1 MSAPQIPASR
11 MAANANARARDDG
24 RADTDRSDRRA
35 TPASYAGSMRAL
47 VVMPTYQEAANITT
61 VLRRVRAGS
70 PSATVLVVDDNS
82 PDGTADLAE
91 VVAGE
96 VGGIEV
102 LRRRAKAGLGSAYRA
117 GFAWGLEHGFD
128 VLVEMDADLS
138 HDPAALPTLVRPVF
152 EGDADLVIGS
162 RYVAGGVIPD
172 WKWHRRLLS
181 RLGNRYASLMLNVD
195 VHDLTAGYRAYRAD
209 MLRAIDLSTVTTDG
223 YGFQIDMAYR
233 VSRAGGRVI
242 EVPITFTDRTEGNSK
257 MSSRV
262 IVEALLNV
270 TYWGLRDR
278 VKRGG

>member
-1 MSAPQIPASR
+1 MSAPQIPANT
-11 MAANANARARDDG
+11 MAANANARARADG
-24 RADTDRSDRRA
+24 SAETDRSDGWA

-47 VVMPTYQEAANITT
+47 VVMPTYQEAANIAT

-82 PDGTADLAE
+82 PDGTADLAD

-102 LRRRAKAGLGSAYRA
+102 LRRQGKAGLGSAYRA

-138 HDPAALPTLVRPVF
+138 HDPAALPTLVRPVS
-152 EGDADLVIGS
+152 EGHADLVIGS
-162 RYVAGGVIPD
+162 RYVPGGAIPD

-181 RLGNRYASLMLNVD
+181 KLGNQYAAFMLALD
-195 VHDLTAGYRAYRAD
+195 IHDLTAGYRAYRSD
-209 MLRAIDLSTVTTDG
+209 ILRAIDLTTVSTDG

-233 VSRAGGRVI
+233 VSRAGGRVV
-242 EVPITFTDRTEGNSK
+242 EVPITFTDRTEGTSK

-270 TYWGLRDR
+270 TYWGIRDR
-278 VKRGG
+278 VKRGA